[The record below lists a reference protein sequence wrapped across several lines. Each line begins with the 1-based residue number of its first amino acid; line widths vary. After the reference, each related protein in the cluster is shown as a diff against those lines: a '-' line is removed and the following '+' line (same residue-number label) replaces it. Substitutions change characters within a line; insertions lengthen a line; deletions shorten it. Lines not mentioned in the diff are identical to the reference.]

1 MIKFCQ
7 AHKASPKFIDQVI
20 IKVMQHSS
28 FDATCNTE
36 EKAALMGTVFKMLHN
51 LIDSQQIERTTNIL
65 MDLKTYIIELGEQQ
79 IIFRDMCANDI
90 SNFDDAYARAFPVS
104 NKTKCIVE
112 SDEDDGGNLKG
123 FIDSSCSDDDNSAS
137 SRNDDKDSGARNDS
151 ASSSDDDKDS
161 GARNDSASSSDDD
174 KDSGARNDSA
184 SSSDDDKDSGAR
196 NDSASSSD
204 DDRDSENSKD
214 SCHRNS
220 RNRNSRNRNSRNRNS
235 RNRKRKRT
243 N

>member
-79 IIFRDMCANDI
+79 F
-90 SNFDDAYARAFPVS
+90 
-104 NKTKCIVE
+104 
-112 SDEDDGGNLKG
+112 
-123 FIDSSCSDDDNSAS
+123 
-137 SRNDDKDSGARNDS
+137 
-151 ASSSDDDKDS
+151 
-161 GARNDSASSSDDD
+161 
-174 KDSGARNDSA
+174 
-184 SSSDDDKDSGAR
+184 
-196 NDSASSSD
+196 
-204 DDRDSENSKD
+204 
-214 SCHRNS
+214 
-220 RNRNSRNRNSRNRNS
+220 
-235 RNRKRKRT
+235 
-243 N
+243 

>member
-20 IKVMQHSS
+20 IKIMQHSS
-28 FDATCNTE
+28 FDATCSTE
-36 EKAALMGTVFKMLHN
+36 EKAALMGTVFVMLHN
-51 LIDSQQIERTTNIL
+51 LIDSQQMERTTNIL
-65 MDLKTYIIELGEQQ
+65 MDLKTYIIDLGEQQ
-79 IIFRDMCANDI
+79 IIFKDACAKTI
-90 SNFDDAYARAFPVS
+90 SNFNDAYAHAFPIS

-137 SRNDDKDSGARNDS
+137 SSDDNRDSGT
-151 ASSSDDDKDS
+151 
-161 GARNDSASSSDDD
+161 
-174 KDSGARNDSA
+174 
-184 SSSDDDKDSGAR
+184 R

-204 DDRDSENSKD
+204 DDRDSENSED
-214 SCHRNS
+214 SCH
-220 RNRNSRNRNSRNRNS
+220 RNSRNRNSRNRNS